1 MSQRRFGIGVLV
13 LAALLAVPR
22 TGSAGIGEVILE
34 LSGPK
39 MFGVGLE
46 CRLLLSGTW
55 ESCKVSAPTGAL
67 FFAENQPDSRI
78 WLALGGMF
86 YWSLDSDVNGQ
97 HYDTGEVKMWSLDPM
112 LEIQSKVWGN
122 DTSKLRPQIYHGIL
136 GVSYNLL
143 HGENFPT
150 FSNVALKLRPFGIVV
165 PFSDSWGIDF
175 SYNIRLYPNA
185 FEAEDF
191 GKVTVPGFEPGAGTE
206 AVQSF
211 VVGLRFKI
219 R

>member
-46 CRLLLSGTW
+46 CRLLLSGDW
-55 ESCKVSAPTGAL
+55 ESCKVSTPTGLL
-67 FFAENQPDSRI
+67 FGENQPNRKT
-78 WLALGGMF
+78 WLALGGSF

-112 LEIQSKVWGN
+112 LEIESKSWGEA
-122 DTSKLRPQIYHGIL
+122 DDLRLQIYHGIL
-136 GVSYNLL
+136 GVSYNLI

-150 FSNVALKLRPFGIVV
+150 FSNVAFKLRPFGIVV
-165 PFSDSWGIDF
+165 PFSENWGVDF
-175 SYNIRLYPNA
+175 SYNVRLYPNA

-191 GKVTVPGFEPGAGTE
+191 GKVTVPGLAPGAGAE
-206 AVQSF
+206 FVQSF

>member
-46 CRLLLSGTW
+46 CRLLLSGDW
-55 ESCKVSAPTGAL
+55 ESCKVSTAL
-67 FFAENQPDSRI
+67 GKVLGENQPNRKV
-78 WLALGGMF
+78 WLALGGSF
-86 YWSLDSDVNGQ
+86 YWSLDSDVNAQ

-112 LEIQSKVWGN
+112 LEIESWGRGSG
-122 DTSKLRPQIYHGIL
+122 DDLRLQVYHGIL
-136 GVSYNLL
+136 GVSYNVL
-143 HGENFPT
+143 HGKNFPT
-150 FSNVALKLRPFGIVV
+150 FSNAALRLRPFGIVV
-165 PFSDSWGIDF
+165 PFNKNWGIDF

-211 VVGLRFKI
+211 VVGLRFKV